1 MNRLIF
7 NNFTAH
13 SFKDSSDRTIILPAT
28 EGILDTHCDANSP
41 KYIHTHDD
49 GEIRKLGGA
58 DVTATTMD
66 L

>member
-13 SFKDSSDRTIILPAT
+13 SFKDSSQIGQSFYLPQRAL
-28 EGILDTHCDANSP
+28 LDTHCDANSP
-41 KYIHTHDD
+41 VHTHDD